1 MLCKKID
8 FWIKKSGGKK
18 IYEELLAFVFCDEMR
33 IIQER
38 T

>member
-1 MLCKKID
+1 MQENWLLNQKVG
-8 FWIKKSGGKK
+8 WKK